1 MHRFLGYKVIADN
14 HLGDWGTQFGIT
26 IMGYRHFGDEQ
37 AMQTSPLEELER
49 VYVLSYEK
57 TRQDEEWLG
66 QCRAELVKLQSG
78 DEENLELWEMFMR
91 LSLEEL
97 DRIYA
102 RLDVHYDIMH
112 GESYYRDKLAGTVER
127 LEQKGLAVESEGAT
141 VVMLEEEKLPVCIVR
156 KSDGGFN
163 YATSDLATVAARVEE
178 FNPDR
183 IIYITDER
191 QQLHF
196 KQVFAICRRLGYSVG
211 LDHIWFGL
219 MRLPEA
225 TFSTR
230 EGNVIKLEALLAEA
244 ESRALEI
251 IAASSPDMPEEER
264 RTVASAVGVGAVK
277 YADLSQNPQS
287 LVTFTWD
294 KALAL
299 DGNSGP
305 YLQYAYARIASVRGK
320 YAERFPEGAPEDE
333 PLCLE
338 ENIERALAL
347 QLIRFRDVV
356 ARAAHQYKPN
366 VLTDYLYDLAQTY
379 SSFYQNVPFLKA
391 PEGIRESRVRLCTI
405 VASVLKQGLD
415 LLGLETLE
423 RI

>member
-1 MHRFLGYKVIADN
+1 V
-14 HLGDWGTQFGIT
+14 Q
-26 IMGYRHFGDEQ
+26 
-37 AMQTSPLEELER
+37 
-49 VYVLSYEK
+49 
-57 TRQDEEWLG
+57 
-66 QCRAELVKLQSG
+66 
-78 DEENLELWEMFMR
+78 
-91 LSLEEL
+91 
-97 DRIYA
+97 
-102 RLDVHYDIMH
+102 YDIVH
-112 GESYYRDKLAGTVER
+112 GESYYRDRLAGTVET

-141 VVMLEEEKLPVCIVR
+141 VVFLEEEKLPVCIVR

-178 FNPDR
+178 FDPDR
-183 IIYITDER
+183 IIYVTDER

-196 KQVFAICRRLGYSVG
+196 KQVFAVCRRLGYEVG

-230 EGNVIKLEALLAEA
+230 EGNVIKLEALLDEA
-244 ESRALEI
+244 ESRAQAI
-251 IAASSPDMPEEER
+251 IEASSPDMPDEER
-264 RTVASAVGVGAVK
+264 RAVAAAVGVGAVK

-305 YLQYAYARIASVRGK
+305 YLQYAYARIASVRDK
-320 YAERFPEGAPEDE
+320 YAERFPGGTPEAE
-333 PLCLE
+333 PLHLDE
-338 ENIERALAL
+338 AVERTLAL
-347 QLIRFRDVV
+347 QLVRFGDVV
-356 ARAAHQYKPN
+356 TRAAHQYKPN

-391 PEGIRESRVRLCTI
+391 PEGIRESRVRLCGI
-405 VASVLKQGLD
+405 VAAVLKQGLD
-415 LLGLETLE
+415 LLGLKTLE